1 MQNNNLRQSQSAR
14 NLNYNPVGGGQIG
27 SDESQ
32 RLNLHIAK
40 NKAMLKKFV
49 EVSLEMIMQDREV
62 QTEYAIHTKNS
73 G

>member
-1 MQNNNLRQSQSAR
+1 M
-14 NLNYNPVGGGQIG
+14 
-27 SDESQ
+27 DESQ

-62 QTEYAIHTKNS
+62 QTEYAIQTKNS